1 MAEDPRPE
9 PAAAHAR
16 LMAALKASRCGTWRW
31 DIAADRVE
39 WDEALCQVYGL
50 APEEAPRDAAG
61 FLALIHPEDRERAL
75 GLIGACLESGSEIE
89 YEFRAQVKGRTVWI
103 YDRSGVLRDAA
114 GRPLFMTGA
123 CLDVT
128 ERKRLERER
137 DEALEK
143 HKWLLAELNHRVK
156 NHLQMVTA
164 LLALQAAAADAALQE
179 EFEQAIRRIETVAEL
194 HGRLYRDGT
203 QGAVDLSAYLAD
215 ICEGLERSLL
225 EGRPIQLA
233 WSAPPAE
240 LALDRAVPLGL
251 IVNELVT
258 NAIKHAFPDGSGG
271 RIAVRL
277 EASAG
282 RARLEVSDDGLG
294 LPADVADKGFGTRL
308 VQGLARQIGA
318 TLTLAEGAGTT
329 HRLDFTLG

>member
-1 MAEDPRPE
+1 VDDTRPE
-9 PAAAHAR
+9 PAAVHAR

-39 WDEALCQVYGL
+39 WDEALCEVYGL
-50 APEEAPRDAAG
+50 APEQAPRNAAA
-61 FLALIHPEDRERAL
+61 FLALVHPDDRERAQ

-89 YEFRAQVKGRTVWI
+89 YEFRVQVGERIVWI
-103 YDRSGVLRDAA
+103 YDRSGVVRDDA
-114 GRPLFMTGA
+114 GRPLVMTGA

-164 LLALQAAAADAALQE
+164 MLALQAAAGDAALRDA
-179 EFEQAIRRIETVAEL
+179 FEQAIRRIETVAEL

-203 QGAVDLSAYLAD
+203 PGAVDLAAYLAD
-215 ICEGLERSLL
+215 ICQGLKRSLL
-225 EGRPIQLA
+225 EGRAIRLA
-233 WSAPPAE
+233 WSAPPGE

-258 NAIKHAFPDGSGG
+258 NAIKHAFPAGRGG
-271 RIAVRL
+271 QITVRL
-277 EASAG
+277 EAAG
-282 RARLEVSDDGLG
+282 GQARLEVSDDGLG
-294 LPADVADKGFGTRL
+294 LAPGMDAGGFGTRL

-318 TLTLAEGAGTT
+318 TLTLAAGAGTT
-329 HRLDFTLG
+329 HRLDFALD